1 MSLIQRSPAFLEPL
15 AARALHALWAGLIAL
30 TAIQVHQSVPLSAAA
45 IAGWAAAAAPGLLGL
60 VAGAP
65 RGRAD
70 AHRFIFL
77 LSWTLPGFAASA
89 AFGGA
94 ISPAALVFLT
104 GPAAAAATGRREDV
118 TLSGVIALTAFAV
131 LGAFSIVSPVGAEA
145 AAGALTISPAA
156 AALLAVFFAAASLLA
171 GVRATGRLN
180 ALAGEVRELKPAA
193 DAFTHAPEPLVACD
207 ADGRIRAASRSVRRL
222 VPGAPRS
229 LDGLPLAGLAF
240 DEAAAR
246 TIARGLTSAEEG
258 GSADGG
264 RFVFDVRGGRGEA
277 IAVDARAANA
287 GEDGLVLHLTRTE
300 AEAPAGSN
308 PGFVARATLN
318 PSIAALQAERDE
330 AIAASRAKSDF
341 LASVS
346 HELRT
351 PLNAIIGF
359 SDVMTQRLFGPMPA
373 RYAEYADMIHES
385 GRHLLDLIG
394 DVLDM
399 SKIEADRYELT
410 LDRFDARDVVDTC
423 TKMLRL
429 RARDKG
435 VVLSS
440 DTGDAAIDVEADRK
454 ALRQILLNLL
464 SNAVKFTPDGGAVA
478 VMARAHAGELVL
490 AVGDSGVGIE
500 ADAMETLGERYA
512 QAGSAREC
520 AERGTGL
527 GLSLVKALAEMHGG
541 SMNLQSRRGEGTT
554 VTVRLPVIAA
564 ADAEPIMDENEAVLD
579 VRRQIELAQRAGDEI
594 AKTTAQA
601 S

>member
-1 MSLIQRSPAFLEPL
+1 MSQIQRSPAFLAPL
-15 AARALHALWAGLIAL
+15 ATRALHALWIGLVAL
-30 TAIQVHQSVPLSAAA
+30 AAMQVHASLPLSTAA
-45 IAGWAAAAAPGLLGL
+45 IAGWLAAAAPGVLGL
-60 VAGAP
+60 IAGAP
-65 RGRAD
+65 RGGAD
-70 AHRFIFL
+70 AHRFAFL
-77 LSWTLPGFAASA
+77 LSWILPGFAASA

-94 ISPAALVFLT
+94 LSPAALVFLA
-104 GPAAAAATGRREDV
+104 GPAAAAAAGRREDV
-118 TLSGVIALTAFAV
+118 TMSAVIALTAFAA
-131 LGAFSIVSPVGAEA
+131 LGAFSLVSPGASGAGA
-145 AAGALTISPAA
+145 AALMTSPAA
-156 AALLAVFFAAASLLA
+156 AALLAVFFASASLLA
-171 GVRATGRLN
+171 GMRAGGRLN

-193 DAFTHAPEPLVACD
+193 EAFTHAPEPLVACD
-207 ADGRIRAASRSVRRL
+207 PQGRILAASRAVRRL

-229 LDGLPLAGLAF
+229 LGGLPLEGLAF
-240 DEAAAR
+240 DKAAAQ
-246 TIARGLTSAEEG
+246 TIARGLVSAEEG

-277 IAVDARAANA
+277 IAVDARATNA
-287 GEDGLVLHLTRTE
+287 GEAGLVVHLTRTE
-300 AEAPAGSN
+300 ADAEAE
-308 PGFVARATLN
+308 ARSERQDSPDLDERLARLE
-318 PSIAALQAERDE
+318 AERDE
-330 AIAASRAKSDF
+330 ALAASQAKSDF

-435 VVLSS
+435 LVLSA
-440 DTGDAAIDVEADRK
+440 DVGDAPIDVEADRK

-464 SNAVKFTPDGGAVA
+464 SNAVKFTPEGGAVA

-490 AVGDSGVGIE
+490 AVGDSGIGIE
-500 ADAMETLGERYA
+500 AEAVDTLGERYA
-512 QAGSAREC
+512 QAGSARES

-527 GLSLVKALAEMHGG
+527 GLSLVKALAKMHGG
-541 SMNLQSRRGEGTT
+541 SMSLQSARGEGTT

-564 ADAEPIMDENEAVLD
+564 AEVEAIEGADDAVLD
-579 VRRQIELAQRAGDEI
+579 VRRQIALAQSAGDEI
-594 AKTTAQA
+594 ARTTAQA

>member
-1 MSLIQRSPAFLEPL
+1 MSQTPRSPAFLEPL
-15 AARALHALWAGLIAL
+15 AVRALHALWIGLVVLA
-30 TAIQVHQSVPLSAAA
+30 AFEVHRSLPISAAA
-45 IAGWAAAAAPGLLGL
+45 IAGWSAAAAPGLLGL
-60 VAGAP
+60 IAGAP

-70 AHRFIFL
+70 AHRFSFL
-77 LSWTLPGFAASA
+77 LSWIMPGFAASA

-94 ISPAALVFLT
+94 LSPAALVFLA
-104 GPAAAAATGRREDV
+104 GPAAAAATSRREDV
-118 TLSGVIALTAFAV
+118 TMSAVIALTAFAA
-131 LGAFSIVSPVGAEA
+131 LGAFSIVSPGGAGP
-145 AAGALTISPAA
+145 AAGVLTTSPGG

-171 GVRATGRLN
+171 GVRASGRLN

-207 ADGRIRAASRSVRRL
+207 ADGRILAASRSVRRL

-229 LDGLPLAGLAF
+229 LGGLPLEGLAF
-240 DEAAAR
+240 DEAAAE
-246 TIARGLTSAEEG
+246 TISRGLTSAEEG

-264 RFVFDVRGGRGEA
+264 RFMFDVRGGRGEA
-277 IAVDARAANA
+277 IGVDARAAAA
-287 GEDGLVLHLTRTE
+287 GEGGLVLHLARSET
-300 AEAPAGSN
+300 AAPVNVHA
-308 PGFVARATLN
+308 PDERDRR
-318 PSIAALQAERDE
+318 IAALQAERDE
-330 AIAASRAKSDF
+330 AVAASQAKSDF

-435 VVLSS
+435 VVLNS
-440 DTGDAAIDVEADRK
+440 DAGDAPIDVEADRK

-464 SNAVKFTPDGGAVA
+464 SNAVKFTSEGGAVA

-500 ADAMETLGERYA
+500 ADAVEGLGERYA
-512 QAGSAREC
+512 QAGSARESS
-520 AERGTGL
+520 ERGTGL

-541 SMNLQSRRGEGTT
+541 SMSLQSARGEGTT
-554 VTVRLPVIAA
+554 VTVRLPVIAS
-564 ADAEPIMDENEAVLD
+564 AEISDMGDENEAVLD
-579 VRRQIELAQRAGDEI
+579 VRGQIALAQSAGDEI
-594 AKTTAQA
+594 ARTAAQA